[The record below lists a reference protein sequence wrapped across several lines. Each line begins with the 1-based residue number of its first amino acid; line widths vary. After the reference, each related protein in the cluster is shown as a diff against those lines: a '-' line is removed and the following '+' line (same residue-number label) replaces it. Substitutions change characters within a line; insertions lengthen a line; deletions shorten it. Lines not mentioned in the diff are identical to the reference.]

1 MSIRFVYITASS
13 EEEAERIG
21 RKIVEHRL
29 AACANIVKSIRSF
42 YWWEGAVQED
52 NEAVLILKTRQELM
66 EELIEKVR
74 SLHSYDV
81 PCIVSLRVLEGNPE
95 FLKWVEEE
103 TGLPK

>member
-1 MSIRFVYITASS
+1 
-13 EEEAERIG
+13 
-21 RKIVEHRL
+21 
-29 AACANIVKSIRSF
+29 
-42 YWWEGAVQED
+42 